1 MSDKA
6 EEDLIAL
13 VSAEQRGFR
22 RILFTG
28 FGILLVLVV
37 MSAALGVYY
46 YSVSNSLAATSAKLE
61 RGAFD
66 ARLAADRQ
74 TNQVANLERAVRR
87 TYDEF
92 RAASVGA
99 SNRTKPAAAIEA
111 VRGYLSRGEHSLND
125 ELLIEAAA
133 LNETGRTSQAHAL
146 LVGASALLAW
156 ERSGEQIS
164 AEASGLPDIL
174 EVART
179 SFETAASDD
188 DLAPLARTGLA
199 WVLFIDAASTRS
211 TYAPSDCQAVF
222 DAIEASATQSQ
233 PGPQPLYWR
242 AQCERKLGR
251 TREALRDYALA
262 LEQSGKIADAS
273 RDEAG
278 LTLAM
283 NAFHGVGTQLV
294 ATFEVSDQDLRAEL
308 DLAARLCGQPE
319 QDDKGSPR
327 MLLARA
333 CLKQAIRLR
342 QRLQQTDNQVS
353 GTAENVSF
361 SYLRDG
367 DFEGALA
374 NALAV
379 ERTGLFPWNE
389 LVRALAAGQLRTPQA
404 IKAERE
410 ARRSVS
416 YFAIGRFN
424 PCELQVLLSA
434 DLFAKAQS
442 LVEREHRGESLVCP
456 ASQIAERQIP
466 PKP

>member
-1 MSDKA
+1 MSDKG

-28 FGILLVLVV
+28 FGILIVLVA

-46 YSVSNSLAATSAKLE
+46 YSVSNSLAATSARLE

-66 ARLAADRQ
+66 TRLAADRQ

-92 RAASVGA
+92 RAASVSA
-99 SNRTKPAAAIEA
+99 SNKAKPGAAVEA
-111 VRGYLSRGEHSLND
+111 VRAYLSRGEHSLND
-125 ELLIEAAA
+125 DLQIETAA
-133 LNETGRTSQAHAL
+133 LNKAGLSSEAHAL
-146 LVGASALLAW
+146 VVGASALLAW

-164 AEASGLPDIL
+164 DQAAGLPAVL
-174 EVART
+174 EVAKS
-179 SFETAASDD
+179 SFEQAATDD
-188 DLAPLARTGLA
+188 KLAPLARTGLA
-199 WVLFIDAASTRS
+199 WVLFIDASSTRS

-222 DAIEASATQSQ
+222 QAIEASAAQSQ

-242 AQCERKLGR
+242 AHCERKLGR

-262 LEQSGKIADAS
+262 LEQSGKIAATS
-273 RDEAG
+273 RDEAA

-283 NAFHGVGTQLV
+283 NAFHGVGTQLI

-308 DLAARLCGQPE
+308 DLASRLCGQPA

-333 CLKQAIRLR
+333 CLSQAIRLR
-342 QRLQQTDNQVS
+342 ERLHQTDNQIS

-361 SYLRDG
+361 TYLRDG

-374 NALAV
+374 NAVAV

-389 LVRALAAGQLRTPQA
+389 LVRALSASQVKTSQALR
-404 IKAERE
+404 AERE

-424 PCELQVLLSA
+424 PCELQVLLNA
-434 DLFAKAQS
+434 DLFAKARS
-442 LVEREHRGESLVCP
+442 LVEQEHRGESLACP
-456 ASQIAERQIP
+456 ASQIAER
-466 PKP
+466 